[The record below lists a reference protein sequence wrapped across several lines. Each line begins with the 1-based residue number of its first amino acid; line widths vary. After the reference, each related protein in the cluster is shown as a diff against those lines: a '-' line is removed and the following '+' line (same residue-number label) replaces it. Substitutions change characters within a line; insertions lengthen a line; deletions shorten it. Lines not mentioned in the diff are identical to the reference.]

1 MENYYE
7 GSFYLELKEDIPED
21 LMKLLK
27 KLQTRKED
35 EIVLADNIDDGW
47 KEFNFTFGIRF
58 QNDHGIQYIN
68 HIYEELYVKDMIE
81 GTGCVQKIC
90 GYYIDIDICTMNYK
104 IGSFDRFLAFIKPH
118 MSDNNNFCLG
128 IIEDEDGTYKQ
139 GYFFDKDMT
148 REDMEKHKAF
158 CEGCNLSEDLLPCSF
173 EPLCMRAF
181 LKGKE
186 NVDVR

>member
-47 KEFNFTFGIRF
+47 KEFNFAFGIRY

-81 GTGCVQKIC
+81 
-90 GYYIDIDICTMNYK
+90 
-104 IGSFDRFLAFIKPH
+104 
-118 MSDNNNFCLG
+118 
-128 IIEDEDGTYKQ
+128 
-139 GYFFDKDMT
+139 
-148 REDMEKHKAF
+148 
-158 CEGCNLSEDLLPCSF
+158 
-173 EPLCMRAF
+173 
-181 LKGKE
+181 
-186 NVDVR
+186 